1 MTTRKIRQIGSV
13 VLLLISGLVTAWLY
27 RRVKPLIPAGAWHRT
42 LSKLFI
48 VVTWPLLMCF
58 L

>member
-27 RRVKPLIPAGAWHRT
+27 QRVEPLIPAGE
-42 LSKLFI
+42 
-48 VVTWPLLMCF
+48 
-58 L
+58 